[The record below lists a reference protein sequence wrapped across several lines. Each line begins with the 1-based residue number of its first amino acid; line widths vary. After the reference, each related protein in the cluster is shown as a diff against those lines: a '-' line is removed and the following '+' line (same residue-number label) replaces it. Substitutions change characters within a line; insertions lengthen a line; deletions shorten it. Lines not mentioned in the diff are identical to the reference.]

1 MSVKINLFHIFII
14 APLLLAI
21 DHYRQSKPELWL
33 LLGYNSIIMLFFVGL
48 PISELG
54 WSSWYNL
61 VSLNHWLIW
70 VWFFAWLSWK
80 GYTTPN
86 LDNGYYLLV
95 RWLAFMLIGIHGYL
109 LIGKLNV

>member
-1 MSVKINLFHIFII
+1 MSTKINLYHIFVI

-21 DHYRQSKPELWL
+21 DHYRNTKRELGL
-33 LLGYNSIIMLFFVGL
+33 LLGFNSIVMLFFVGL

-54 WSSWYNL
+54 WTAWYNL

-70 VWFFAWLSWK
+70 IWVFAWISWK
-80 GYTTPN
+80 GYTQPE
-86 LDNGYYLLV
+86 LPDGYYVLL

-109 LIGKLNV
+109 LIGKL

>member
-1 MSVKINLFHIFII
+1 MSVKINLFHIFIV

-33 LLGYNSIIMLFFVGL
+33 LLGYNSVIMLFFVGL

-61 VSLNHWLIW
+61 VSLNHLLIW

-80 GYTTPN
+80 GYTTPD
-86 LDNGYYLLV
+86 LDDGYYLLV

-109 LIGKLNV
+109 LIGKLNA